1 MVFMQLK
8 GKRIIVTGGASG
20 IGAGTIKAY
29 VREGAIVSA
38 LDIADDLGKKVVEE
52 ANALGT
58 GKATYY
64 HCNIANPEEVFS
76 VFEQAAKEMG
86 GLDVLAH
93 VAGIESLKPAEDYTP
108 EDLSF
113 VWGVNIN
120 GMIYTNQAACK
131 IMKEQEGEG
140 AIINFASDV
149 ALAGQPNGALYA
161 TAKGA
166 VLSWTRT
173 IAYEWAMKYDIRCNC
188 VNPTMKTPM
197 YQEYLD
203 NLEEEARAKFLA
215 AERMKVP
222 MRGEMGDVDRD
233 MAPVMVFL
241 ASDASGYINGQIIAV
256 NGGRN
261 MLRG

>member
-1 MVFMQLK
+1 MQLE

-20 IGAGTIKAY
+20 IGAGTVKAY
-29 VREGAIVSA
+29 VREGALVA
-38 LDIADDLGKKVVEE
+38 VLDIADERGQEIVRE
-52 ANALGT
+52 ANEAGP

-64 HCNIANPEEVFS
+64 HCNIGNAEEVFS
-76 VFEQAAKEMG
+76 VFDQAAKGMG

-93 VAGIESLKPAEDYTP
+93 VAGIESLKPAENYTP
-108 EDLSF
+108 EDMDF
-113 VWGVNIN
+113 VWGININ
-120 GMIYTNQAACK
+120 GTIYANQAACK
-131 IMKEQEGEG
+131 IMKTQEGEG
-140 AIINFASDV
+140 AIINFSSDV

-161 TAKGA
+161 AAKGA
-166 VLSWTRT
+166 VLSWTRS
-173 IAYEWAMKYDIRCNC
+173 IANEWAIKYDIRSNC

-203 NLEEEARAKFLA
+203 HLEEEERAKFLA
-215 AERMKVP
+215 AEKMKVP